1 MSQEEDPELQII
13 KARKMKQM
21 KEKAKLFEKMKED
34 ETKAKTEVSKID
46 DKQVLLKYLYDRGDE
61 VLKLAESQFPVQTRI
76 IINRISPIPRCTVTS
91 CACNFSTITNAPRV
105 IWPTTNAA
113 AIIDAIFVDL
123 LVSCDFK
130 VKNMVTNTI
139 MPVVAAT
146 VL

>member
-21 KEKAKLFEKMKED
+21 KEKAKLFEKMKEV

-76 IINRISPIPRCTVTS
+76 IINRIADLIKSGE
-91 CACNFSTITNAPRV
+91 
-105 IWPTTNAA
+105 
-113 AIIDAIFVDL
+113 IDSLISGGELLAIFRSVGLRIRVD
-123 LVSCDFK
+123 
-130 VKNMVTNTI
+130 TNI
-139 MPVVAAT
+139 RIEEHGKFISFGEK
-146 VL
+146 LKEGL